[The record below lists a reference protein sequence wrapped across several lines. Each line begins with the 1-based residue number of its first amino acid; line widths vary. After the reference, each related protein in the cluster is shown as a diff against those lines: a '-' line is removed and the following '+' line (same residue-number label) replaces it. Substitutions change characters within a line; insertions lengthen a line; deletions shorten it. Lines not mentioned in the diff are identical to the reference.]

1 MTQIQPK
8 KLMLTKWTACKVVA
22 KEKHFI
28 VTKIIEPED
37 SQEQADLI
45 EIEAVFSKR
54 QQQISWRDLQD
65 ETRWQRGWV

>member
-8 KLMLTKWTACKVVA
+8 KLMLIKWTACKVVA

-28 VTKIIEPED
+28 VTKMIEPED